1 MRFSEPVYNINEDV
15 GLVKFSLHLSN
26 PLSFN
31 INVDVFNTNIT
42 ALGKHSTILI
52 SYSSNI

>member
-1 MRFSEPVYNINEDV
+1 MRFSEPVYDINEDV
-15 GLVKFSLHLSN
+15 GLVQFSLHLSN
-26 PLSFN
+26 PLSFD
-31 INVDVFNTNIT
+31 ITVDVFNTNIT